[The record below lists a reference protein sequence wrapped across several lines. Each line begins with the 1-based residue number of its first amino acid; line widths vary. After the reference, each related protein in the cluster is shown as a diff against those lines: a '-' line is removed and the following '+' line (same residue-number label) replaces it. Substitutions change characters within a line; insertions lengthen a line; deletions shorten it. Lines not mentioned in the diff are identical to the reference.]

1 MKRILLYLLLAVL
14 AHLTM
19 IGQQTQQTLTIYPDA
34 TETNIYVP
42 MHPSDFDS
50 YTRSQ
55 YVVPADALETMYGA
69 TITSLKYYTTDDG
82 IPYTAPCTLDV
93 YLKEVSYTSIS
104 SFEPKANCTIV
115 YTGTL
120 NFGYYGSGG
129 EVTITFSTPYV
140 YNGGNL
146 LVGIENTTTTYGYET
161 AWIHFYGQT
170 VTGAS
175 VGNFHNNLNGIS
187 PTQRNFIPKTTFT
200 YTPDNCP
207 KPNNLEASDIT
218 TSSATLSWTPKGE
231 ETSWDV
237 QYRMVGETNWIDK
250 GTVNTTPTCALDNL
264 SEYTEYQFR
273 VKPNCTEGA
282 NWTDPVTFR
291 TLSLVTTVDEDHPYS
306 TGFEGETLDWH
317 FIQDGQTN
325 AWAWGSATQNGGSKS
340 LYVSNNGGTN
350 NQYSVYDSGKS
361 KSFAVK
367 SFHLGVGYYYAS
379 FDWKNK
385 GEGSC
390 DFLRVALAPVTTTL
404 TPGVYPCNNFDNTL
418 PTDWMALDGGYRL
431 SNFNTWQSQS
441 VEFELNTEGDYLVI
455 FAWSNDYGGGEQP
468 PAAVDNFSFSYATC
482 PRPTTPILVWADV
495 NYAIFDWTALGSET
509 TWNMQYKRADE
520 TTWTDVSETIN
531 EHPYTLNGL
540 TSGTDYQVR
549 VQAGCGSN
557 WTNPFSF
564 TTLCDPNE
572 SYPIL
577 ENFNSLNATYTVPD
591 CWNKAD
597 GTATLKWSFYGL
609 AGHTGQCMSFYS
621 IGNSNGSTSY
631 LKTPIMNLPAG
642 ETMQLGF
649 WYKNTGI
656 GDFSIYISTDNG
668 RTYTTPLV
676 TAIPAADDWTEME
689 IPVPTTYNGMENVVF
704 VFKATS
710 NESSAHLDLDDVYV
724 EVMPTCFKPKDV
736 HVTALSQHSATLA
749 WTNGSEENT
758 WEIAYSTDPDFDPFT
773 QGTRLTVTEN
783 PYTLTGLNSCQWH
796 YAYIRAKCTDTDV
809 SKWSGTVCS
818 FFSGDVLTVNDG
830 TATDEYIP
838 LGRNFLKSVGDK
850 SQFIIPASSLTEV
863 SNSRI
868 SKLTF
873 YSTTKDY
880 DFGEAQFRVYLAETS
895 QTTFGS
901 NAFLST
907 GDMTLVYSGSLEGK
921 GYKME
926 VTFDTPFDY
935 FGGNLMVAFYGFS
948 ASNYNQQNVDWLGV
962 NTSSY
967 TCIYHYYSNSYTSR
981 GYFLPKTTI
990 SYASFTKPVNVTVSD
1005 FNAAGATLSWV
1016 PMGDET
1022 HWDVFYTDNPD
1033 YVPTANT
1040 RPQFANI
1047 GTNPYTMTG
1056 LPMGHNYYIYVRSIN
1071 GNEVSDW
1078 SDPCVFLYA
1087 NQITLNDGTVTNQ
1100 LVPVAGYYVSYNN
1113 TYGKFI
1119 LPASDLQD
1127 LIHAEIRQVTFYTD
1141 SPADISWGGLTYSLS
1156 LMETDLTEMTT
1167 STNFSGGQQCFY
1179 GNVSVTGNKMTLTFS
1194 EPYLYEG
1201 GNLLLYYTTYRS
1213 GTVNNVK
1220 PYWLGVTTENTS
1232 GYGSSYYSYRY
1243 STSYSS
1249 TTSGVQSFLPKTTIS
1264 YVFPDCVKPA
1274 GLEVGD
1280 ITTNAAT
1287 LSWTAIGSGQT
1298 GWEIQYKKIDETDYT
1313 TVEGTITTPY
1323 TLQGLESSHG
1333 YMVRVRAICGKDSY
1347 SDWLETSFY
1356 TDCSSIT
1363 LPYAYGFEDVENYGY
1378 PPCWSRYST
1387 NNGYPSVREYQTHD
1401 GYTHTGTHS
1410 LYFYGSGAEYTV
1422 MAVLPQ
1428 IPVSAQHP
1436 INGNELVF
1444 YAAGYYQ
1451 TTSCQVGVMTD
1462 PSNPATFETVKNVE
1476 VTNYCYGGDGFRKY
1490 RVSFAGY
1497 PGNGTYIAI
1506 RLTEATGTNLYI
1518 DDIEVR
1524 PIPNCL
1530 EPANLN
1536 VTAVTSSTATLQW
1549 TAGGEETS
1557 WQIQYKL
1564 ENDEW
1569 PDTFQT
1575 TDQNPFTLE
1584 DLIPTS
1590 SYQVRVR
1597 AVCSATETSDWT
1609 GFASFETYGNVPY
1622 FEDFGDSSYSPLT
1635 GWEWANGNLDQVLA
1649 GTAQL
1654 DMTYSDWQT
1663 STQNFTGNGMTY
1675 YTGTLAECYVSS
1687 SSSYYWLLTPNIELG
1702 EDYQLSFDLA
1712 LDYNHSATSGL
1723 DDNRFAV
1730 LVSQDGGAT
1739 WGILALWDNDGTQG
1753 RAYYDIPALISEV
1766 NIDLPDTYNNKTV
1779 RFAFYAESVTYNSGT
1794 NHLYLDNVNVTKCI
1808 KPELIVAS
1816 DITTNSAV
1824 LDWTDHGET
1833 SWMLQYRIDGFG
1845 DWTTIN
1851 NLTAHSYTLE
1861 GLANPY
1867 NYQVRVKAH
1876 STEGDSEWSNIAI
1889 FATECAP
1896 INLGPNETYTQY
1908 FDGREV
1914 PACWSS
1920 HTYAGSGGWYFGN
1933 TVYDEQGNV
1942 LYCVGGSSYGSNA
1955 FNADLNTPQITV
1967 TPGLCLTFH
1976 HSISISSNAIV
1987 SAFVNLPSSE
1997 TVTLWDTKNDNL
2009 STGVT
2014 SISLNDYV
2022 GQTISFTFNYSS
2034 TGSSAFNIFDV
2045 TLYNLNTFTKQTEDG
2060 YWNETGNWSAG
2071 TLPEA
2076 TETVVV
2082 AGEAVI
2088 PDGCTAQAEEVLITS
2103 MGSLTIAD
2111 GGQLIHNNQGVQA
2124 MVQKAITPYTV
2135 AQGNGDQKPNSW
2147 YLIASPIQ
2155 NAVEPSE
2162 SLISN
2167 NFDLYRFNQSET
2179 LEWENY
2185 QQFFYLSP
2193 YFKLFNGQGYLY
2205 ANDGGGSN
2213 DDVTIGLEGKLRPGN
2228 EVLELPLSYD
2238 ASAQFAGWNLIGNPF
2253 AHNVT
2258 AYTAYNVEDGCFRM
2272 NDTHDDLMVSEISTT
2287 DPLKPMEGFFVKA
2300 TDMGA
2305 TLTFNTS
2312 KRDEFSGDGSIFV
2325 EVLDDGKII
2334 DRLIV
2339 KMQDRMP
2346 LEKFSLSEHRTKV
2359 FVPRDHR
2366 EMAIVSCEGNE
2377 QPVYFK
2383 AEKNGTYTIRVSET
2397 LNSQFSTLN
2406 HLHLIDNLTGADI
2419 DVLQTPTYT
2428 FTARTTDYASRF
2440 TLVFNANDHES
2451 ENDNFAFISNGQLI
2465 VTGEGILQ
2473 IFDVLG
2479 HQLYAK
2485 QVSLTTNLSTLT
2497 SPGVYVLRLIQGDT
2511 VRCQKIVI
2519 D

>member
-1 MKRILLYLLLAVL
+1 MKHLDFILRRGKALCLFWLMLLTAPLAVS
-14 AHLTM
+14 A
-19 IGQQTQQTLTIYPDA
+19 QETLTIYPDA
-34 TETNIYVP
+34 METNIYVP

-129 EVTITFSTPYV
+129 EVTITFSSPYV

-146 LVGIENTTTTYGYET
+146 LVGIENTTTTYGYQT

-237 QYRMVGETNWIDK
+237 QYRMVGATNWIDK
-250 GTVNTTPTCALDNL
+250 GTVTSPSSALDNL
-264 SEYTEYQFR
+264 EEYTEYQFR

-282 NWTDPVTFR
+282 NWTDPATFR
-291 TLSLVTTVDEDHPYS
+291 TLSSVTTVDEDHPYS

-317 FIQDGQTN
+317 FLQDGQTN

-350 NQYSVYDSGKS
+350 NQYSVYDSGRS

-367 SFHLGVGYYYAS
+367 SFHLVEGYYYAS

-385 GEGSC
+385 GEGNC
-390 DFLRVALAPVTTTL
+390 DFLRVALAPVTATL
-404 TPGVYPCNNFDNTL
+404 TPGVYPCNDFYNTL
-418 PTDWMALDGGYRL
+418 PTDWIALDGGYRL
-431 SNFNTWQSQS
+431 STFSTWQSQS
-441 VEFELNTEGDYLVI
+441 AEFEVNTEGDYLVV

-482 PRPTTPILVWADV
+482 PRPTTPTLVWADV
-495 NYAIFDWTALGSET
+495 NYAIFDWTSLGNET

-520 TTWTDVSETIN
+520 TTWTDVNETIN
-531 EHPYTLNGL
+531 AHPYTLTGL

-549 VQAGCGSN
+549 VQAGCGGN

-572 SYPIL
+572 SYPYF
-577 ENFNSLNATYTVPD
+577 EDFNSLNATYTVPD
-591 CWNKAD
+591 CWNNAD
-597 GTATLKWSFYGL
+597 GTATHKWSFYGL
-609 AGHTGQCMSFYS
+609 AGHTGECMSFYS
-621 IGNSNGSTSY
+621 IANPNGSTGF
-631 LKTPIMNLPAG
+631 LKTPVMNLPAG

-656 GDFSIYISTDNG
+656 SDFSIYISTDNG

-676 TAIPAADDWTEME
+676 TAIPVVDDWTEME
-689 IPVPTTYNGMENVVF
+689 IPVPSTYSGMDNVVF

-710 NESSAHLDLDDVYV
+710 NEGSNRLDLDDVYV

-749 WTNGSEENT
+749 WTNGGEEDT
-758 WEIAYSTDPDFDPFT
+758 WEIAYSTNPDFDPFT
-773 QGTRLTVTEN
+773 QGTHLTVTEN
-783 PYTLTGLNSCQWH
+783 PYTLTDLNSCQWH
-796 YAYIRAKCTDTDV
+796 YAYVRAKCSDTDV
-809 SKWSGTVCS
+809 SKWSTTVCS

-830 TATDEYIP
+830 TSTDEYVP
-838 LGRNFLKSVGDK
+838 LGRDFLKSVGDK
-850 SQFIIPASSLTEV
+850 SQFIIPATTLANI

-873 YSTTKDY
+873 YSTTKDF
-880 DFGEAQFRVYLAETS
+880 DFGEAQFRVYLAETN

-901 NAFLST
+901 YTFNST
-907 GDMTLVYSGSLEGK
+907 GDMTQVYSGSLEGK

-962 NTSSY
+962 YTSGY

-1005 FNAAGATLSWV
+1005 FNAEGATLSWV

-1047 GTNPYTMTG
+1047 NTNPYTMTG
-1056 LPMGHNYYIYVRSIN
+1056 LPMGHNYYIYVRAIT

-1078 SDPCVFLYA
+1078 SNTCVFLYA
-1087 NQITLNDGTVTNQ
+1087 NQITLNDGTVTNE
-1100 LVPVAGYYVSYNN
+1100 LVPLAGYYVSYNN

-1167 STNFSGGQQCFY
+1167 STYFSGGQQCFY

-1201 GNLLLYYTTYRS
+1201 GNLLLYYTTYKS

-1264 YVFPDCVKPA
+1264 YVFPDCVKPTN
-1274 GLEVGD
+1274 LEVSN

-1298 GWEIQYKKIDETDYT
+1298 GWEIQYKKADETNYT
-1313 TVEGTITTPY
+1313 TVEGAVTNPY
-1323 TLQGLESSHG
+1323 TLQDLEPSHG
-1333 YMVRVRAICGKDSY
+1333 YVARVRAICGNDSY
-1347 SDWLETSFY
+1347 SDWLETTFY
-1356 TDCSSIT
+1356 TDCAPIT
-1363 LPYAYGFEDVENYGY
+1363 LPYCYGFEDVQKNGF
-1378 PPCWSRYST
+1378 PTCWSRYST
-1387 NNGYPSVREYQTHD
+1387 IDGYPKVLEDQTYY
-1401 GYTHTGTHS
+1401 GYTHTGTHC
-1410 LYFYGSGAEYTV
+1410 LYFYGSGDEYTV

-1428 IPVSAQHP
+1428 IPVDVEHPMSA
-1436 INGNELVF
+1436 NELVF
-1444 YAAGYYQ
+1444 YAAGDDAP
-1451 TTSCQVGVMTD
+1451 TSCQVGVMTD
-1462 PSNPATFETVKNVE
+1462 PNDLETFVLVE
-1476 VTNYCYGGDGFRKY
+1476 DVSIPNYWYGGIGFQKY
-1490 RVSFAGY
+1490 MVSFAGY
-1497 PGNGTYIAI
+1497 TGNGTYIAI
-1506 RLTEATGTNLYI
+1506 RLGKIDGQYYSYLYV

-1530 EPANLN
+1530 EPTDLT
-1536 VTAVTSSTATLQW
+1536 VTAVTSSTATMQW

-1564 ENDEW
+1564 ADDEW
-1569 PDTFQT
+1569 PDTYQT
-1575 TDQNPFTLE
+1575 VGQTPFILE
-1584 DLIPTS
+1584 GLTPTT

-1597 AVCSATETSDWT
+1597 AVCSAIETSDWT
-1609 GFASFETYGNVPY
+1609 DFASIETYGAVPY
-1622 FEDFGDSSYSPLT
+1622 FEGFGDGNNYYTLT
-1635 GWEWANGNLDQVLA
+1635 GWEEAEGNLDGVLA
-1649 GTAQL
+1649 GTTQL
-1654 DMTYSDWQT
+1654 EMGYSSWQTSSHLFTNNDMTYYVGS
-1663 STQNFTGNGMTY
+1663 
-1675 YTGTLAECYVSS
+1675 LAEVYPSS
-1687 SSSYYWLLTPNIELG
+1687 SSQYEWFITPNIELEEG
-1702 EDYQLSFDLA
+1702 CQLSFDLA

-1808 KPELIVAS
+1808 RPELIVAS

-1876 STEGDSEWSNIAI
+1876 NTEGDSEWSNIAI

-1976 HSISISSNAIV
+1976 HSISVSSNAIV
-1987 SAFVNLPSSE
+1987 SAFVTLPSSE
-1997 TVTLWDTKNDNL
+1997 TVTLWDTKKDNL

-2060 YWNETGNWSAG
+2060 YWNETANWSKG
-2071 TLPEA
+2071 ILPEA
-2076 TETVVV
+2076 TETVVI
-2082 AGEAVI
+2082 AGDAVVPENYI
-2088 PDGCTAQAEEVLITS
+2088 AQADEILVAPS
-2103 MGSLTIAD
+2103 GSLTIAD
-2111 GGQLIHNNQGVQA
+2111 GGQLKHNNTGVVA
-2124 MVQKAITPYTV
+2124 TTQKNIVPYTEE
-2135 AQGNGDQKPNSW
+2135 GGW
-2147 YLIASPIQ
+2147 YLISSPMK
-2155 NAVEPSE
+2155 NAIEPSE
-2162 SLISN
+2162 SLVSN
-2167 NFDLYRFNQSET
+2167 NFDFYRFNQSVG

-2185 QQFFYLSP
+2185 QQHFYLSP
-2193 YFKLFNGQGYLY
+2193 YFKLFNGKGNLY
-2205 ANDGGGSN
+2205 ANGGNGTN
-2213 DDVTIGLEGKLRPGN
+2213 PVVTIEMEGRLQPAGVDV
-2228 EVLELPLSYD
+2228 EVPLVYD
-2238 ASAQFAGWNLIGNPF
+2238 PSARLVGWNLVGNPF
-2253 AHNVT
+2253 ACNAYLTEPRDFYVLNGDRDELTISESNVI
-2258 AYTAYNVEDGCFRM
+2258 A
-2272 NDTHDDLMVSEISTT
+2272 
-2287 DPLKPMEGFFVKA
+2287 PMEGLFVQAADANDNAVTFTANPPQSKSA
-2300 TDMGA
+2300 RGA
-2305 TLTFNTS
+2305 LTLNVYEGS
-2312 KRDEFSGDGSIFV
+2312 SNISGTEVADRAKVRFGNGSA
-2325 EVLDDGKII
+2325 LS
-2334 DRLIV
+2334 
-2339 KMQDRMP
+2339 
-2346 LEKFSLSEHRTKV
+2346 KFSLNPNGTKLFITRGHQDYAV
-2359 FVPRDHR
+2359 VSADASGEVP
-2366 EMAIVSCEGNE
+2366 VS
-2377 QPVYFK
+2377 FK
-2383 AEKNGTYTIRVSET
+2383 AERNGTYTISVNLE
-2397 LNSQFSTLN
+2397 NVEFDY
-2406 HLHLIDNLTGADI
+2406 LHLIDTMTGADV
-2419 DVLQTPTYT
+2419 DLLAEPNYT
-2428 FTARTTDYASRF
+2428 FTAKPTDNASRF
-2440 TLVFNANDHES
+2440 RLVFSAKT
-2451 ENDNFAFISNGQLI
+2451 NDN
-2465 VTGEGILQ
+2465 
-2473 IFDVLG
+2473 
-2479 HQLYAK
+2479 
-2485 QVSLTTNLSTLT
+2485 
-2497 SPGVYVLRLIQGDT
+2497 
-2511 VRCQKIVI
+2511 
-2519 D
+2519 

>member
-1 MKRILLYLLLAVL
+1 MKILRFLKRQSIALYVFMLMLLASPMYVS
-14 AHLTM
+14 A
-19 IGQQTQQTLTIYPDA
+19 QETLTIYPNA
-34 TETNIYVP
+34 TGISTIVP
-42 MHPSDFDS
+42 MYAECFDS

-55 YVVPADALETMYGA
+55 YVVPADALNVMYGA

-82 IPYTAPCTLDV
+82 LPYNAPCTLDV
-93 YLKEVSYTSIS
+93 YLKEVSYTSIN
-104 SFEPKANCTIV
+104 SFEPKADCTNV

-120 NFGYYGSGG
+120 NFVYAGSGG
-129 EVTITFSTPYV
+129 EVTITFSTPYI

-146 LVGIENTTTTYGYET
+146 LVGIENTTKTYGYET
-161 AWIHFYGQT
+161 AWINFYGQT

-175 VGNFHNNLNGIS
+175 IGNAHNNYNGIS

-200 YTPDNCP
+200 FTPDNCP
-207 KPNNLEASDIT
+207 KPNNLTVSDIT
-218 TSSATLSWTPKGE
+218 VSSATLSWTPKGE

-237 QYRMVGETNWIDK
+237 QYRMVDATNWIDK
-250 GTVNTTPTCALDNL
+250 GTVTSPTCALDNL

-282 NWTDPVTFR
+282 NWTDPATFR
-291 TLSLVTTVDEDHPYS
+291 TLSSVTTVDEDHPYS

-317 FIQDGQTN
+317 FLQDGQTN
-325 AWAWGSATQNGGSKS
+325 AWVWGSATQNGGSKS

-350 NQYSVYDSGKS
+350 NQYSVYDSGRS

-367 SFHLGVGYYYAS
+367 SFHLVEGYYYAS

-385 GEGSC
+385 GEGNC
-390 DFLRVALAPVTTTL
+390 DFLRVALAPVTATL
-404 TPGVYPCNNFDNTL
+404 TPGVYPCNDFYNTL
-418 PTDWMALDGGYRL
+418 PTDWIALDGGYRL
-431 SNFNTWQSQS
+431 STFNTWQSQS
-441 VEFELNTEGDYLVI
+441 VEFEVNTEGDYLVV

-482 PRPTTPILVWADV
+482 PRPTTPTLVWADV

-520 TTWTDVSETIN
+520 TTWTDVNETIN
-531 EHPYTLNGL
+531 AHPYTLTGL
-540 TSGTDYQVR
+540 TSGSDYQVR
-549 VQAGCGSN
+549 VQAGCGGN

-572 SYPIL
+572 SYPFF
-577 ENFNSLNATYTVPD
+577 EDFNSLNATHTVPD
-591 CWNKAD
+591 CWNNAD
-597 GTATLKWSFYGL
+597 GTATHKWSFYGL
-609 AGHTGQCMSFYS
+609 AGHTGECMSFYS
-621 IGNSNGSTSY
+621 IANPNGSTGF
-631 LKTPIMNLPAG
+631 LKTPVMNLPAG

-656 GDFSIYISTDNG
+656 SDFSIYISTDNG

-676 TAIPAADDWTEME
+676 TAIPVVDDWTEME
-689 IPVPTTYNGMENVVF
+689 IPVPSTYSGMDNVVF

-710 NESSAHLDLDDVYV
+710 NEGSNRLDLDDVYV

-749 WTNGSEENT
+749 WTNGGEENT

-773 QGTRLTVTEN
+773 QGTHLTVTEN
-783 PYTLTGLNSCQWH
+783 PYTLTDLNSCQWH
-796 YAYIRAKCTDTDV
+796 YAYIRAKCSDTDV
-809 SKWSGTVCS
+809 SKWSSTVCR

-830 TATDEYIP
+830 TNTHEYVP
-838 LGRNFLKSVGDK
+838 LGRDFLKSIGDK
-850 SQFIIPASSLTEV
+850 SQFIIPASTLANI
-863 SNSRI
+863 SNTRI

-873 YSTTKDY
+873 YSSSKEF
-880 DFGEAQFRVYLAETS
+880 DFGEAQFRVYLAETT
-895 QTTFGS
+895 QTSFGS
-901 NAFLST
+901 SVFNST

-921 GYKME
+921 DYKME

-948 ASNYNQQNVDWLGV
+948 AANYNEQNVNWLGV
-962 NTSSY
+962 STSSY
-967 TCIYHYYSNSYTSR
+967 ASIYHYYNNSYTSR
-981 GYFLPKTTI
+981 TYFLPKTSI
-990 SYASFTKPVNVTVSD
+990 FYASFTKPVNLMVSD
-1005 FNAAGATLSWV
+1005 ISSEGVNLSWV

-1047 GTNPYTMTG
+1047 STNPYTMTG
-1056 LPMGHNYYIYVRSIN
+1056 LPMGHTYYIYVRAIT

-1078 SDPCVFLYA
+1078 SNPCVFLYA
-1087 NQITLNDGTVTNQ
+1087 DQITLNDGTVTNS

-1127 LIHAEIRQVTFYTD
+1127 LVHAEIRQLTFYTD
-1141 SPADISWGGLTYSLS
+1141 SPSDISWGDLTYSLS
-1156 LMETDLTEMTT
+1156 MMETDLTEMTT
-1167 STNFSGGQQCFY
+1167 STYFSGGQQCFY
-1179 GNVSVTGNKMTLTFS
+1179 GKVSVVGNKMTLTFS
-1194 EPYLYEG
+1194 EPYFYQG
-1201 GNLLLYYTTYRS
+1201 GNLLIYYTTYKS
-1213 GTVNNVK
+1213 GTVTNIR

-1274 GLEVGD
+1274 NLEVSN
-1280 ITTNAAT
+1280 ITTTAAT
-1287 LSWTAIGSGQT
+1287 LSWTAIGGGQT
-1298 GWEIQYKKIDETDYT
+1298 GWEVQYKKADESDYT
-1313 TVEGTITTPY
+1313 TVEGTVTNPC
-1323 TLQGLESSHG
+1323 TLQGLEPSHG
-1333 YMVRVRAICGKDSY
+1333 YVARVRAICGNDSY

-1356 TDCSSIT
+1356 TDCSAIT
-1363 LPYAYGFEDVENYGY
+1363 LPYAYGFEDVENNGF
-1378 PPCWSRYST
+1378 PPCWSLYST
-1387 NNGYPSVREYQTHD
+1387 YEGYPKVREDPTYY

-1410 LYFYGSGAEYTV
+1410 LYFYGSGAEYTLI
-1422 MAVLPQ
+1422 AVLPQ

-1462 PSNPATFETVKNVE
+1462 PSNPATFETVGNV
-1476 VTNYCYGGDGFRKY
+1476 VITNYWYGGDGFRKY

-1497 PGNGTYIAI
+1497 TGNGTYIAI
-1506 RLTEATGTNLYI
+1506 RQTEVTGTNLYI

-1575 TDQNPFTLE
+1575 IDQNPFTLE

-1723 DDNRFAV
+1723 DDNHFAV

-1753 RAYYDIPALISEV
+1753 RAYYDIPVVLSEV

-1808 KPELIVAS
+1808 RPELIVAS

-1876 STEGDSEWSNIAI
+1876 NTEGDSEWSNIAI

-1933 TVYDEQGNV
+1933 TVYEQGNV
-1942 LYCVGGSSYGSNA
+1942 LYCVEGYTYSSIGV
-1955 FNADLNTPQITV
+1955 NADLKMPQITV

-1976 HSISISSNAIV
+1976 HSISVSSQAHV
-1987 SAFVNLPSSE
+1987 SAFVTLPSLE
-1997 TVTLWDTKNDNL
+1997 TVTLWDTKKDNL

-2060 YWNETGNWSAG
+2060 YWNETGNWSKG
-2071 TLPEA
+2071 ILPEA
-2076 TETVVV
+2076 TETVVI
-2082 AGEAVI
+2082 AGDAVVPENYI
-2088 PDGCTAQAEEVLITS
+2088 AQADEILVAPS
-2103 MGSLTIAD
+2103 GSLTIAD
-2111 GGQLIHNNQGVQA
+2111 GGQLKHNNTGVVA
-2124 MVQKAITPYTV
+2124 TTQKNIVPYTEE
-2135 AQGNGDQKPNSW
+2135 GGW
-2147 YLIASPIQ
+2147 YLISSPMK
-2155 NAVEPSE
+2155 NAIEPSE
-2162 SLISN
+2162 SLVSN
-2167 NFDLYRFNQSET
+2167 NFDFYRFNQSVG

-2185 QQFFYLSP
+2185 QQHFYLSP
-2193 YFKLFNGQGYLY
+2193 YFKLFNGKGNLY
-2205 ANDGGGSN
+2205 ANGGNGTN
-2213 DDVTIGLEGKLRPGN
+2213 PVVTIEMEGRLQPAGVDV
-2228 EVLELPLSYD
+2228 EVPLVYD
-2238 ASAQFAGWNLIGNPF
+2238 PSARLAGWNLVGNPF
-2253 AHNVT
+2253 ACNAYLTEPRDFYVLNGDRDELTISESNVI
-2258 AYTAYNVEDGCFRM
+2258 A
-2272 NDTHDDLMVSEISTT
+2272 
-2287 DPLKPMEGFFVKA
+2287 PMEGLFVQAADANDNAVTFTANPPQSKSA
-2300 TDMGA
+2300 RGA
-2305 TLTFNTS
+2305 LTLNVYEGS
-2312 KRDEFSGDGSIFV
+2312 SNISGTEVADRAKVRFGNGSA
-2325 EVLDDGKII
+2325 LS
-2334 DRLIV
+2334 
-2339 KMQDRMP
+2339 
-2346 LEKFSLSEHRTKV
+2346 KFSLNPNGTKLFITRGHQDYAV
-2359 FVPRDHR
+2359 VSADATG
-2366 EMAIVSCEGNE
+2366 EM
-2377 QPVYFK
+2377 PVNFK
-2383 AEKNGTYTIRVSET
+2383 AEHNGTYTISVNPE
-2397 LNSQFSTLN
+2397 NVEFDY
-2406 HLHLIDNLTGADI
+2406 LHLIDNMTGAEVD
-2419 DVLQTPTYT
+2419 LLAEPNYT
-2428 FTARTTDYASRF
+2428 FTAKPTDNTSRF
-2440 TLVFNANDHES
+2440 RLVFSAKT
-2451 ENDNFAFISNGQLI
+2451 NDN
-2465 VTGEGILQ
+2465 
-2473 IFDVLG
+2473 
-2479 HQLYAK
+2479 
-2485 QVSLTTNLSTLT
+2485 
-2497 SPGVYVLRLIQGDT
+2497 
-2511 VRCQKIVI
+2511 
-2519 D
+2519 